1 MWYDGKQ
8 MRLDELK
15 VGQSATVT
23 KVNGEGALRRRVMDL
38 GVTKGVVVTVR
49 KTAPLGDPM
58 ELILRGYSLTVR
70 KDDATIVEVEL

>member
-1 MWYDGKQ
+1 